1 MRIETN
7 HRLVRR
13 NRRLAQYLFF
23 FSIAVLIGSFIY
35 VNSQA
40 LGGRLPEPGSL
51 EATLSLLLPALVLPF
66 GVISSMISVRM
77 TNNWIRQPR
86 PEDALQ
92 AGLKGLS
99 NKSVL
104 YNYLHMPLRHL
115 LICPQGV
122 FAITTRFQN
131 GSYRVD
137 GERWK
142 TEESVFGTLTRFF
155 RRDGIG
161 QPASEARHQATRI
174 QELLPEGIRVRPL
187 IVFVDPTV
195 SLVVNDSPVP
205 VLHADSKREP
215 NIRDYLRSIPPEE
228 RQSLTSAQIRDFE
241 TATLAG

>member
-7 HRLVRR
+7 HTLVRR

-23 FSIAVLIGSFIY
+23 VSIAVLVGSFIY

-40 LGGRLPEPGSL
+40 LGGTLPDPGTL
-51 EATLSLLLPALVLPF
+51 EGTLYLLLPALVLPF

-86 PEDALQ
+86 PELALQ

-99 NKSVL
+99 NRSVL

-131 GSYRVD
+131 GSYQVD

-142 TEESVFGTLTRFF
+142 TQESVFSRFTSFF

-161 QPASEARHQATRI
+161 HPASEARSQAARM
-174 QELLPEGIRVRPL
+174 QSLLPEGIEVRPL
-187 IVFVDPTV
+187 IVFVDPSARLEV
-195 SLVVNDSPVP
+195 SDSPVP
-205 VLHADSKREP
+205 VLFADSKREP
-215 NIRDYLRSIPPEE
+215 NIRDHLRNIAEQE
-228 RQSLTSAQIRDFE
+228 RQPMTAKQIEEFE
-241 TATLAG
+241 AATLAD